1 MTSSQKAL
9 ALLGPLRTH
18 KVGLMIFIDQTD
30 VKVLLK
36 MLQICYNYPKGSH
49 GMRQPPKSGQRVGE
63 YLDI

>member
-36 MLQICYNYPKGSH
+36 MLQICYNFKKVPWHEVTTQEWVIGLRIS
-49 GMRQPPKSGQRVGE
+49 
-63 YLDI
+63 

>member
-36 MLQICYNYPKGSH
+36 MLQICYNYPKVAH
-49 GMRQPPKSGQRVGE
+49 GMRRLPKSGQRVGE